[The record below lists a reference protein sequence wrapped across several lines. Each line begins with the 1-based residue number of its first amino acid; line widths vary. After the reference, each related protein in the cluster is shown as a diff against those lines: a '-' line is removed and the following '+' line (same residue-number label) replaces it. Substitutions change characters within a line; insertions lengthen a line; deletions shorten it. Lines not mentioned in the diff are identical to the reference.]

1 MNDHHEP
8 SEDRIYFFAQQTVT
22 VNDFDAAGF
31 ILDVGGGG
39 EGIIGQLKGPQVV
52 AIDPN
57 QRELAEAAAGPLKI
71 IMDARDLQ
79 FLDATFGAAT
89 AFFTLMYI
97 RAPDHAQVFGEVFR
111 VLVPGGTFLIW
122 DAILPPRPGDVDE
135 EKTIAVFPL
144 LVKLPDR
151 EISTGYGTHWPQEK
165 QDLLYYAHLAKNAGF
180 DVIAQKAHDRVLFLH
195 LQKP

>member
-1 MNDHHEP
+1 MSDHHEP

-39 EGIIGQLKGPQVV
+39 EGIIGQLKGPQVI

-57 QRELAEAAAGPLKI
+57 KRELAEAAAGPLKI
-71 IMDARDLQ
+71 IMDARDLR

-97 RAPDHAQVFGEVFR
+97 RGPDHAKVFGEVFR

-122 DAILPPRPGDVDE
+122 DTILPPRPGDVDE
-135 EKTIAVFPL
+135 EKHIAAFPL
-144 LVKLPDR
+144 QVKLPDQ
-151 EISTGYGTHWPQEK
+151 EISTGYGTRWPEET
-165 QDLLYYAHLAKNAGF
+165 QDLPYYVRLAESAGF
-180 DVIAQKAHDRVLFLH
+180 DVIAQEAHDRVLFLH